1 VLILLPP
8 SETKREGGLEGSRLR
23 LDELSY
29 PRLTDARRRALSALG
44 ELSSELSAAMAALK
58 LGPTQAAE
66 AERNRRL
73 RRSPVL
79 PALDRY
85 DGVLYDSLEAST
97 LTDEARAFAHRHLAI
112 ASALFGL
119 TKALAPIP
127 AYRLSADSRLPGLA
141 LKAHW
146 RAGVSQAVAEE
157 SGLILDLRSEA
168 YAALGP
174 LPDRADA
181 VFVRVV
187 TEQGGRRRALNHFN
201 KAGKG
206 TLTRALLRAGIDH
219 PDVASLL
226 SWAASEGIRLERG
239 APGEL
244 DLVV

>member
-1 VLILLPP
+1 MLILLPP
-8 SETKREGGLEGSRLR
+8 SETKREGGVEGSRLQ
-23 LDELSY
+23 LSALSY
-29 PRLTDARRRALSALG
+29 AHLTTPRRRALTVLG

-58 LGPTQAAE
+58 LGPTQAHE
-66 AERNRRL
+66 AERNRRI
-73 RRSPVL
+73 RRAPVL
-79 PALDRY
+79 PAIDRY
-85 DGVLYDSLEAST
+85 DGVLYDALDAVT
-97 LTDEARAFAHRHLAI
+97 LPEEARGFARDHVAI

-119 TKALAPIP
+119 TKALDPIP
-127 AYRLSADSRLPGLA
+127 AYRLSADSRLPGLS

-146 RAGVSQAVAEE
+146 RDGVSMAVAAE

-168 YAALGP
+168 YSALGP
-174 LPDRADA
+174 IPDRDDA

-206 TLTRALLRAGIDH
+206 TLTRALLLAGIDH

-226 SWAASEGIRLERG
+226 DWSASAGVRLERG

-244 DLVV
+244 DLIV